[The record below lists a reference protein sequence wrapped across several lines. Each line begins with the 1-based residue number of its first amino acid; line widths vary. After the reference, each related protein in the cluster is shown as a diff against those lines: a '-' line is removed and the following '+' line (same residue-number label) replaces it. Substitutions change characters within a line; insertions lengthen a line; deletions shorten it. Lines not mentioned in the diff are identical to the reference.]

1 MKSQIL
7 SLLLLCFLICFSQIE
22 LSAQSKEK
30 QKRIDA
36 AYTYIYDS
44 ISTKI
49 NIAYVIKK
57 PLEQHDSLFLPCDTT
72 HSYDS
77 FYNGLE
83 IIKSPNLQHIIYS
96 YNNYVFR
103 YLDSSLS
110 LEFLEYKKQHKPNN
124 WKLNR
129 FKNRQPQ
136 NNPISKDNPYFEM
149 FEQDTKI
156 SMPVFN
162 SDATKMI
169 LEAYHECG
177 DLCCYGFLSLY
188 EFQNGEWIE
197 VKKLLET
204 VC

>member
-1 MKSQIL
+1 M
-7 SLLLLCFLICFSQIE
+7 C
-22 LSAQSKEK
+22 SKQKK

-49 NIAYVIKK
+49 NIAYIIKK

-110 LEFLEYKKQHKPNN
+110 LEFLEYKKQHKPKK
-124 WKLNR
+124 WKYRKFNHK
-129 FKNRQPQ
+129 KNLIPEPWANLKSTQIAQP
-136 NNPISKDNPYFEM
+136 I
-149 FEQDTKI
+149 
-156 SMPVFN
+156 FN
-162 SDATKMI
+162 KDATKMI
-169 LEAYHECG
+169 LEAYHDCG

-188 EFQNGEWIE
+188 EFQNGEWVE